1 MPRKFMDKRFEA
13 SLKKLQNIL
22 KKEREYQ
29 GISRT
34 EVAKRMGI
42 SRPYLSQ
49 LESEN
54 RHLYWRMFL
63 SWCQALKVPP
73 QSIIERWQRLLRIFS
88 NPWTNSFNS
97 LVFYFCLCCY
107 PVSVLHPPVG
117 TFLGFLPAGFGKFI
131 RVRSCLN
138 WPMSEVISQE
148 SSRIHRGLISEDWE
162 RAEYA
167 QGKGKVYDWGGGR
180 ITLRPGSLF
189 TPWSYRFW
197 IEIANNPGAV
207 RTIWSWNIYFPV
219 SPLSFYRASR
229 C

>member
-1 MPRKFMDKRFEA
+1 MDKRFEA

-22 KKEREYQ
+22 KKEREHQ

-54 RHLYWRMFL
+54 CHLYWRMFL
-63 SWCQALKVPP
+63 SWCQALKISP

-97 LVFYFCLCCY
+97 FVFYFCLCCY

-117 TFLGFLPAGFGKFI
+117 RSAEHAETMHNMKEIPEEVLAKVRAAI
-131 RVRSCLN
+131 RD
-138 WPMSEVISQE
+138 E
-148 SSRIHRGLISEDWE
+148 
-162 RAEYA
+162 
-167 QGKGKVYDWGGGR
+167 
-180 ITLRPGSLF
+180 
-189 TPWSYRFW
+189 
-197 IEIANNPGAV
+197 
-207 RTIWSWNIYFPV
+207 
-219 SPLSFYRASR
+219 
-229 C
+229 